1 MDYGSSSPKGSPE
14 RDVSEMSCAHSK
26 RQFSFQLGNNCL
38 ITILATSTE
47 DNVRNMW
54 FRVGK
59 RDRRNSMNKTEQQH
73 YNIIHVDLRL
83 NKPNIRQLIRQN
95 QAVAWEIISR
105 MLAD

>member
-1 MDYGSSSPKGSPE
+1 MLTAKDNL
-14 RDVSEMSCAHSK
+14 VSN
-26 RQFSFQLGNNCL
+26 LG
-38 ITILATSTE
+38 IIAYFTIVLTSTE
-47 DNVRNMW
+47 GNVRNMW

-105 MLAD
+105 MLAN

>member
-1 MDYGSSSPKGSPE
+1 
-14 RDVSEMSCAHSK
+14 
-26 RQFSFQLGNNCL
+26 
-38 ITILATSTE
+38 
-47 DNVRNMW
+47 
-54 FRVGK
+54 
-59 RDRRNSMNKTEQQH
+59 MNKTEQQH